1 MISTTSGP
9 RSATQRKRQRLDQLV
24 GRIAHLVGSAPIGR
38 IATNSAIVNSLNTGV
53 ACVGPL
59 VVSKNKTNQRL
70 HQHRNSNNNN
80 NNNNHHHNNAI
91 RHTHHNN
98 NNNNSGVGV
107 GESDRDDRIVIDQQ
121 RGQRICVSLSEEEEE
136 EEEDD
141 EDDNDDD
148 EEEEEEVS
156 VSMESSAGSGE
167 SPSPQQQPVMS
178 RLIRRGNLRH
188 FSHHHLHHHHHH
200 IQHLHPHHGG
210 GQVFSFDHVV
220 PAVMAAMT
228 GAASNGSAVSQSD
241 EEGEEE
247 VFSPGLGL
255 TPTFSDRLT
264 LSPCSQSSTTV
275 DSPSGIS
282 FSPLSFA
289 DCPDDPTAAA
299 SAVAANATASL
310 AGLVARGIT
319 RSLTSDPSTPL
330 NLSTGKH
337 HGLSSAITPPH
348 ASSSPF
354 HATTLGC
361 PPVGTPLG
369 TPLAN
374 ADNVELS
381 NRRRARSDS
390 DLCDNER
397 LVGQTSS
404 PVAGAVSP
412 AAPASWV
419 LTPATSTSL
428 TSPPQSQQQQQ
439 HQQQAGSNGTGQ
451 HHSGHLAPR
460 LSRLEHLRPPPLMVS
475 LKRNSS
481 DSTDSSWS
489 PLFGQQESPVDL
501 SVRSASSVSSDSPNQ
516 TSTNTSTG
524 SVSSSELSA
533 YSVGGLETPPPPP
546 PPSASMSTS
555 TTSSSSSSASSRLGK
570 SRGSRL
576 KGLTRS
582 LSLSQY
588 LSAEYLSSSIDLSG
602 PDGEAVS
609 PVMAAPILLPGS
621 NPGFGCEICGQIF
634 DQHDRLVK
642 HLASRHKLT
651 VQHQHQNLQHPHQPQ
666 QQQQQLQRATAAVNG
681 GSADSGVVVKGYQCD
696 VCQRPF
702 ARSDMLTR
710 HMRLHTGLKPYTCRI
725 CGQVFSRSDHLSTHQ
740 RTHTGEKPYRCPQ
753 CSYAACRRDMITRH
767 LRTHTRSEDL
777 DGLSDP
783 RKDSG

>member
-98 NNNNSGVGV
+98 NNNSISGVGV

-167 SPSPQQQPVMS
+167 SPSPQQQPS
-178 RLIRRGNLRH
+178 P
-188 FSHHHLHHHHHH
+188 SPASSSS
-200 IQHLHPHHGG
+200 PH
-210 GQVFSFDHVV
+210 S
-220 PAVMAAMT
+220 
-228 GAASNGSAVSQSD
+228 
-241 EEGEEE
+241 
-247 VFSPGLGL
+247 
-255 TPTFSDRLT
+255 TPT
-264 LSPCSQSSTTV
+264 PSS
-275 DSPSGIS
+275 
-282 FSPLSFA
+282 
-289 DCPDDPTAAA
+289 
-299 SAVAANATASL
+299 
-310 AGLVARGIT
+310 R
-319 RSLTSDPSTPL
+319 
-330 NLSTGKH
+330 
-337 HGLSSAITPPH
+337 
-348 ASSSPF
+348 SPF

-439 HQQQAGSNGTGQ
+439 HQQQAGSNGAGQ

-501 SVRSASSVSSDSPNQ
+501 SVRSASSVSSD
-516 TSTNTSTG
+516 TCRHRR
-524 SVSSSELSA
+524 
-533 YSVGGLETPPPPP
+533 
-546 PPSASMSTS
+546 
-555 TTSSSSSSASSRLGK
+555 RL
-570 SRGSRL
+570 RR
-576 KGLTRS
+576 RRRR
-582 LSLSQY
+582 
-588 LSAEYLSSSIDLSG
+588 
-602 PDGEAVS
+602 PVS

-651 VQHQHQNLQHPHQPQ
+651 VQHQHQHQNLQHPHQP